1 MDEHTF
7 FTELEKKG
15 IILSNEMLNQ
25 FKTYYELLV
34 RWNEKMNL
42 TAITGKDDV
51 YLKHFYDSLT
61 LSFNLKLESQS
72 LLDVGAGAGFPSIP
86 LKIAYPNLKIYIL
99 DSQNKRMTFIQ
110 EVIKV
115 LKLDNVLI
123 IVNRAEDEA
132 RNRREEFDIVT
143 ARAVARLNILTELC
157 LPFVKVNGYFVPLKG
172 IDGLNELNDAKNA
185 IETLGGKLD
194 SVQELDLPIVND
206 KRYNFYIKKIKKT
219 STLYPRHYSKIKK
232 NPL

>member
-86 LKIAYPNLKIYIL
+86 LKSLIQILK
-99 DSQNKRMTFIQ
+99 FI
-110 EVIKV
+110 
-115 LKLDNVLI
+115 
-123 IVNRAEDEA
+123 
-132 RNRREEFDIVT
+132 F
-143 ARAVARLNILTELC
+143 
-157 LPFVKVNGYFVPLKG
+157 
-172 IDGLNELNDAKNA
+172 
-185 IETLGGKLD
+185 
-194 SVQELDLPIVND
+194 
-206 KRYNFYIKKIKKT
+206 
-219 STLYPRHYSKIKK
+219 
-232 NPL
+232 